1 MTQFKTILSQVL
13 LEVPA
18 VVLAVFLALA
28 VNNCNEEGKQ
38 EAAAAKTMEA
48 ILLEVKQNRSALD
61 NNLKDNRLRSQQ
73 LSAAKD
79 TIKLKGTADGID
91 LELGYDQTFL
101 SRAAWEMA
109 QITGATQHFEPELVQ
124 QLSLLYD
131 LQNMYLEQGNQFLQQ
146 IATVDFYQ
154 ATDHPKAQLDATLG
168 LIHLAE
174 AIGQSTLE
182 QYNTFLKAYQ

>member
-1 MTQFKTILSQVL
+1 MTAFKTILSQVL

-28 VNNCNEEGKQ
+28 VNNCNEERKQ

-48 ILLEVKQNRSALD
+48 ILLEVKQNRSALE

-73 LSAAKD
+73 LSAARD

-109 QITGATQHFEPELVQ
+109 QITGATQHFAPELVQ

-154 ATDHPKAQLDATLG
+154 AADHPKAQLDATLG

-182 QYNTFLKAYQ
+182 QYNNFLKTYQ

>member
-1 MTQFKTILSQVL
+1 M
-13 LEVPA
+13 
-18 VVLAVFLALA
+18 VLAVFLALA
-28 VNNCNEEGKQ
+28 VNNCNEERKQ
-38 EAAAAKTMEA
+38 ADDAAKTMEA
-48 ILLEVKQNRSALD
+48 ILLEVKQNQSALE
-61 NNLKDNRLRSQQ
+61 NNLSDNQVRSQQ

-79 TIKLKGTADGID
+79 TIKLKGNAEGID
-91 LELGYDQTFL
+91 IELAYDQTFL

-146 IATVDFYQ
+146 IATVEFYQ
-154 ATDHPKAQLDATLG
+154 ATEPPQAQLDATLG
-168 LIHLAE
+168 LIRLAE

-182 QYNTFLKAYQ
+182 QYKAFLKAYQ